1 MKPSQGLSWLA
12 LDGQRHLQTVTMNLV
27 LGCEPS
33 LMLNHSVLTT
43 DPLRWGCEA
52 LLSLGPVEAKPAC
65 RPCSSPRLTWQQDS
79 ALCPTPKSK
88 LSFTGT

>member
-43 DPLRWGCEA
+43 DPLRWGVRGTA
-52 LLSLGPVEAKPAC
+52 VPGSSGGKAC
-65 RPCSSPRLTWQQDS
+65 TTTL
-79 ALCPTPKSK
+79 
-88 LSFTGT
+88 F